1 MESVK
6 WQQFSEEEKEKVQPE
21 LLSKSAW
28 ILLRQIRKDSEG
40 EIAITKRVE
49 IAEKILQLA
58 MTMLKE
64 VVVEEDAFGD
74 TTQQG
79 IMWLGSFFDSIRRK
93 GDNSL
98 VNIPLLG
105 SMGTLSHK
113 MKDWWGWSD
122 DTFDKVRQSN
132 QYEAVAFQF
141 GRLRAWIEKSNSP
154 ETQDYIAE
162 MTNIIFLDANAEKE
176 IDLKKVV
183 SREELETPSGML
195 GKFARDKIPDLTMTP
210 AQMTEFLN
218 NSEMFEGI
226 PDVFQNWEDDSMW
239 KQPLYDYLDRT
250 DYSEPATYDR
260 DLRNDQPNQAL
271 VNFRAVEPPLTDN
284 MGDLLNIMT
293 EECQVL
299 RCIALTEDNRPCA
312 NARTKGPYCDKH
324 KSLGSELLPD
334 MIQRLAR
341 PELVKGRYEL
351 IRGVFMRMPE
361 RTNRPTPETHKP
373 RINGANAEFEYQMKQ
388 LSNLLR

>member
-1 MESVK
+1 M
-6 WQQFSEEEKEKVQPE
+6 
-21 LLSKSAW
+21 LSKTAW
-28 ILLRQIRKDSEG
+28 LLLRQIRKDSEG
-40 EIAITKRVE
+40 DEAITKRAD
-49 IAEKILQLA
+49 IAEKLLRLA
-58 MTMLKE
+58 MTMLEE
-64 VVVEEDAFGD
+64 VVVEDDSFGD

-79 IMWLGSFFDSIRRK
+79 IMWLGSFLDSIRQK

-113 MKDWWGWSD
+113 MKQWWGWSD
-122 DTFDKVRQSN
+122 DTFEKVRQSN

-141 GRLRAWIEKSNSP
+141 TRLRGWIEKANTA
-154 ETQDYIAE
+154 ETRKYVSD
-162 MTNIIFLDANAEKE
+162 MTNIIFLEADAERVV
-176 IDLKKVV
+176 DLKKVV
-183 SREELETPSGML
+183 SREELDTPTGMV
-195 GKFARDKIPDLTMTP
+195 GKFAKDKIPDLAMTP

-226 PDVFQNWEDDSMW
+226 PDVFQNWEEDSMW
-239 KQPLYDYLDRT
+239 RQPLYDYLDRT
-250 DYSEPATYDR
+250 DYSEPATYDC

-271 VNFRAVEPPLTDN
+271 ANFRAVEPPLTDN
-284 MGDLLNIMT
+284 MGDLLTLMS

-334 MIQRLAR
+334 MIHRLAR
-341 PELVKGRYEL
+341 PETVKGKYEL
-351 IRGVFMRMPE
+351 IRGIFMRLPE
-361 RTNRPTPETHKP
+361 RTSRPTPDIHKP
-373 RINGANAEFEYQMKQ
+373 RIGGANAEFEYQMKQ
-388 LSNLLR
+388 LANLLR